1 MALPDDFGWG
11 VAFSSLQ
18 AEGAGPASDWRDW
31 ESQGR
36 APYSGEGGGFGTGY
50 RDDLRRFAATNLT
63 DVRLTL
69 EWSRLE
75 PVDDQ
80 VDPWAVEHYQG
91 ILAAALESGLRVW
104 ATLVDRTLP
113 GWFGLDERGFR
124 ERRARSYFWP
134 RHVERCA
141 ELFGDDVH
149 AWVPIARP
157 LRMARAGYLVGTAPP
172 GRADAR
178 RFGDA
183 LVGTH
188 LAQLEAWRVLRGGP
202 PVATCYDVADIRAS
216 VAELEARQAA
226 RRVEA
231 GHWGWTS
238 AFRDG
243 VLDLGAGPRVQV
255 PQHREAFDVVGLTV
269 EDRVL
274 VGARGEWAGQ
284 HVPQDVATLVR
295 RAAEEGPDRP
305 LVVLGQHV
313 RDPDELTAVA
323 AELEAAVDDGVALRG
338 WFAEPAID
346 GYEGTGRSP
355 TRLGLFDG
363 ARQPRPQA
371 DLLAE
376 LAAPSRP
383 PPDFSNA
390 VILGRPGPP
399 GHPGSR

>member
-1 MALPDDFGWG
+1 VALDRDFGWG

-36 APYSGEGGGFGTGY
+36 LPYSAEGGGFGTGY
-50 RDDLRRFAATNLT
+50 RDDLRRFADTNLT

-69 EWSRLE
+69 DWSRLE
-75 PVDDQ
+75 PANDQ
-80 VDPWAVEHYQG
+80 LDLWAVEHHQQV
-91 ILAAALESGLRVW
+91 LAAAAEAGLRVW

-113 GWFGLDERGFR
+113 GWFALDERGFR

-141 ELFGDDVH
+141 DLFGADVH

-157 LRMARAGYLVGTAPP
+157 LGLARSGYLVGSAPP
-172 GRADAR
+172 GRTDPR

-183 LVGTH
+183 LVGIH
-188 LAQLEAWRVLRGGP
+188 LAMLEAWRVLRGGS
-202 PVATCYDVADIRAS
+202 PVATCYDVADIRAA
-216 VAELEARQAA
+216 VAELDAREAA

-231 GHWGWTS
+231 GHWGWAG

-243 VLDLGAGPRVQV
+243 VLDLGAGPQVQV
-255 PQHREAFDVVGLTV
+255 PLQPDAFDIVGLTI

-274 VGARGEWAGQ
+274 VGPRGEWDRQ

-295 RAAEEGPDRP
+295 RAAEEGPERP
-305 LVVLGQHV
+305 LVVLGQQV

-323 AELEAAVDDGVALRG
+323 DELGAAVDDGVPLG
-338 WFAEPAID
+338 VWLAEPAID
-346 GYEGTGRSP
+346 GYEGRRGFSAQ
-355 TRLGLFDG
+355 LGLFD
-363 ARQPRPQA
+363 AQRQPRPQA

-376 LAAPSRP
+376 LAAASRP
-383 PPDFSNA
+383 PEDFTNA
-390 VILGRPGPP
+390 VILGEPG
-399 GHPGSR
+399 